1 VPKLL
6 VTYGTQ
12 YKGPIRNFRR
22 YLQKYTTENHLTK
35 LPQNFPN
42 IHKWTNDTNID
53 NVSSNEFWTN
63 PQISENQI
71 KQLIKF
77 RTNQYMGNA
86 RKHLFWP
93 LRYPT
98 NTCSLCTSN
107 EVDTW
112 PHVLLSC
119 PQPHLH
125 ALRVKRHNKAIWEI
139 RKLLLSS
146 PLSRCLTLMNSRY
159 FNNNP
164 PNNAVPSWLLPCTC
178 STQRC
183 QCNTCLRLDLLYVQ
197 GIPYLGSPSTHVDP
211 SITIQF
217 IEFTYTNDRY
227 REDRINAKIAKYLPL
242 LNEIQTLGW
251 KTPPSYFCRS

>member
-1 VPKLL
+1 VFQSQTTP
-6 VTYGTQ
+6 
-12 YKGPIRNFRR
+12 YKGPIRNFQR

-35 LPQNFPN
+35 LARNFHN

-53 NVSSNEFWTN
+53 NMSFNEFLTN

-77 RTNQYMGNA
+77 CTNQYMGND

-98 NTCSLCTSN
+98 ITCSLCNTN

-125 ALRVKRHNKAIWEI
+125 ALQIKCHKKAVWEI
-139 RKLLLSS
+139 RKLLISS
-146 PLSRCLTLMNSRY
+146 SLFRCLILMN
-159 FNNNP
+159 
-164 PNNAVPSWLLPCTC
+164 AH
-178 STQRC
+178 Q
-183 QCNTCLRLDLLYVQ
+183 
-197 GIPYLGSPSTHVDP
+197 
-211 SITIQF
+211 
-217 IEFTYTNDRY
+217 
-227 REDRINAKIAKYLPL
+227 
-242 LNEIQTLGW
+242 
-251 KTPPSYFCRS
+251 